1 MLVLRGHVLEGTPAP
16 VSTPTVL
23 TLGNFD
29 GVHLGHRA
37 MLARLRAEADA
48 RGFAAAVLTFEPHPR
63 DFFARQQQVGA
74 PARLSVVREK
84 LEMLAETGVDLT
96 CICRFTPRFAALSAE
111 AFVTEVLVR
120 RLRVRHV
127 IVGDDFRFGA
137 GRTGDFALLQAMG
150 EQAGFTVEAM
160 HSVLLDG
167 QADGRAGE
175 RVSSSAIRRALAAGD
190 MAHAARLLG
199 RPYTIDGRVVHG
211 DKLARQWG
219 FATANIRIKHNPLPL
234 AGVFAVRVNGI
245 AGVALPG
252 VANLGIRPTVGGL
265 RTLLEVHLFDFTGD
279 IYGKHLCVHFEHKL
293 RNEQKFPDFAALKA
307 QIARDAAA
315 ARAFFQC

>member
-1 MLVLRGHVLEGTPAP
+1 MLVLRGHVLDGAPA
-16 VSTPTVL
+16 SLNAPTVL

-37 MLARLRAEADA
+37 MLSRLRAEADA
-48 RGFAAAVLTFEPHPR
+48 RGLLAAVLTFEPHPR
-63 DFFARQQQVGA
+63 DFFASQQQQSA

-84 LEMLAETGVDLT
+84 LEMLAETGVDVT
-96 CICRFTPRFAALSAE
+96 CVCRFNQRFAALSAE
-111 AFVTEVLVR
+111 AFIEEVLVR
-120 RLRVRHV
+120 RLQVRHI

-137 GRTGDFALLQAMG
+137 GRSGDFALLQ
-150 EQAGFTVEAM
+150 QAGARFGFTVEAM
-160 HSVLLDG
+160 HSVLL
-167 QADGRAGE
+167 AGE
-175 RVSSSAIRRALAAGD
+175 RVSSSAIRRALAEGE
-190 MAHAARLLG
+190 MAQAARLLG

-234 AGVFAVRVNGI
+234 TGVFAVRVDGI
-245 AGVALPG
+245 TSGVSLTG

-265 RTLLEVHLFDFTGD
+265 RTLLEVHLFDFSGD

-293 RNEQKFPDFAALKA
+293 RNEQKFPNFDALKA